1 MQILTTLKIYTYT
14 TEKMR
19 KTVIP
24 VLDNLLR

>member
-1 MQILTTLKIYTYT
+1 MQILTTLKIYTHT